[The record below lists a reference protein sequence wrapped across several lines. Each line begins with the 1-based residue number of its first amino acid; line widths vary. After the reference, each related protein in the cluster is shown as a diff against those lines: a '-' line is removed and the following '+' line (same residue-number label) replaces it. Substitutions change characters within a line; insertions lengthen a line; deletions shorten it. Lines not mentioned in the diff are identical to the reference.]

1 MLLRLAYFQAWI
13 LVLYKANWLVTLR
26 SRDMINS
33 EEVVNLKVVIEKLLY
48 DKESLLR
55 QVII

>member
-48 DKESLLR
+48 DKESVLR
-55 QVII
+55 Q